1 MATNPFDQFDAPA
14 VNPFDQFDAAP
25 AATGGIPGPRR
36 SWSDVAKEAYT
47 NAPSS
52 LKNLYVGMAQAIT
65 SPVQT
70 AQGLL
75 DVGAGALQN
84 ITPTIV
90 RDFIN
95 QFDTNPAAAKRAVEA
110 ANAVGGEYANRYG
123 SIEGFKNA
131 LATDPAAVAA
141 DFSTLMT
148 GGAGLTARAA
158 PAVSKTMATAGRLTN
173 PLAPIGMAVNVA
185 KYPLGAVGNV
195 AEAMFNPKNAL
206 YMRAAEG
213 QAPAII
219 NALRGAQ
226 EIVPGS
232 VPTAAQAAADTGVV
246 GFQKMGK
253 SAAGVLET
261 EYKGREAAQK
271 AAQLQ
276 AVQNVGK
283 TPAELEAAIKARGD
297 EAARLYGISD
307 EAVLPGRER
316 QFKSVQAGTVK
327 SGVPLIDPITGQP
340 KMMPVSETAP
350 ATSAAGK
357 RQVQVEVGRDSF
369 NQPVYET
376 RTVPTTVL
384 KGGGEPA
391 RDFLTNVPKLEQE
404 ISTGGQPIYKQIAN
418 GYKYD
423 SQLSDLMKRPAVQAA
438 IDNAGV
444 IAANRGVALF
454 DAEGK
459 LTGSGAH
466 LIKLA
471 LDDMLTPSPTTP
483 LAKNIASAIESAKNT
498 YVNWVEKNVPAYKQ
512 ARESFAA
519 ASKPID
525 QMQVGQF
532 LESKLTPAL
541 GEETARLRA
550 AGYAT
555 ALEQAPQT
563 IKKATGASRY
573 STLEQVFE
581 KDPEALKA
589 LHAVRDDLAR
599 QAKSER
605 LSTGPIKKEVDVTR
619 AAEAIAG
626 ETALPNMINRVTT
639 VANDIWR
646 RLRGRIDQ
654 SVAIEV
660 AQEMLFPGK
669 AADALEAALR
679 QQTRRQAIAAAAAA
693 PAKAAYVT
701 PAIANML
708 APAQENRNA
717 LAR

>member
-1 MATNPFDQFDAPA
+1 MAANPFDQFDAPA
-14 VNPFDQFDAAP
+14 ANPFDKFDAAP
-25 AATGGIPGPRR
+25 VAAPTGGIPGPRR

-52 LKNLYVGMAQAIT
+52 LMNLYTGMAQAIT
-65 SPVQT
+65 SPIQT

-84 ITPTIV
+84 VTPKV
-90 RDFIN
+90 VKDFVN
-95 QFDTNPAAAKRAVEA
+95 RFETNPEAAQRAVEA
-110 ANAVGGEYANRYG
+110 ANAVGGEYARRYG
-123 SIEGFKNA
+123 SVEGFKNA
-131 LATDPAAVAA
+131 LATDPAGVAA

-148 GGAGLTARAA
+148 GGAAATARAA
-158 PAVSKTMATAGRLTN
+158 PAVSKAMGAAGRVTN
-173 PLAPIGMAVNVA
+173 PLAPVGLAVNVA

-195 AEAMFNPKNAL
+195 AEAVFNPKNAL

-213 QAPAII
+213 QGPEIV
-219 NALRGAQ
+219 NALRTAQ
-226 EIVPGS
+226 EGVPGS

-261 EYKGREAAQK
+261 EYKAREAAQA

-276 AVQNVGK
+276 AVQKVGK

-316 QFKSVQAGTVK
+316 QFKAVKAGTVPAATLK
-327 SGVPLIDPITGQP
+327 EIETGVPI
-340 KMMPVSETAP
+340 MA
-350 ATSAAGK
+350 
-357 RQVQVEVGRDSF
+357 EVGRDTLT
-369 NQPVYET
+369 NQPILRPMTSV
-376 RTVPTTVL
+376 
-384 KGGGEPA
+384 
-391 RDFLTNVPKLEQE
+391 
-404 ISTGGQPIYKQIAN
+404 GGQPIYKQVAD

-423 SQLSDLMKRPAVQAA
+423 SQLNDLMKRPAVQTA
-438 IDNAGV
+438 IDNAGT
-444 IAANRGVALF
+444 IAANRGVAIF

-483 LAKNIASAIESAKNT
+483 LAKNTANAIESAKNT
-498 YVNWVEKNVPAYKQ
+498 YVNWVEKNVPAYKE
-512 ARESFAA
+512 ARETFAA

-605 LSTGPIKKEVDVTR
+605 LAAGPVKKEVDVTR

-654 SVAIEV
+654 NVAIEV

-669 AADALEAALR
+669 AADALEAAMR
-679 QQTRRQAIAAAAAA
+679 QQARRQAVASAAAA
-693 PAKAAYVT
+693 PARAAYVT

-708 APAQENRNA
+708 APQQQQQNQNA

>member
-14 VNPFDQFDAAP
+14 ANPFDQFDAAP
-25 AATGGIPGPRR
+25 VATGGIPGPRR

-110 ANAVGGEYANRYG
+110 ANAVGGEYAKRYG
-123 SIEGFKNA
+123 SIEGFKEA
-131 LATDPAAVAA
+131 LATDPASVAA

-148 GGAGLTARAA
+148 GGAAATARAA
-158 PAVSKTMATAGRLTN
+158 PAVSKVAATAGRLTN
-173 PLAPIGMAVNVA
+173 PLAPVGVAVNVA

-213 QAPAII
+213 QGPEIV
-219 NALRGAQ
+219 NALRAAQ

-232 VPTAAQAAADTGVV
+232 IPTAAQAAADTGVV

-271 AAQLQ
+271 AALRG
-276 AVQNVGK
+276 AVQEVGK
-283 TPAELEAAIKARGD
+283 TLEDVAAAEKARASVTSPMYKAAD
-297 EAARLYGISD
+297 QTLSKVDSEFTSLLQRPSMDQVMARAARLAAERDIPFQIGKTVPEQRVPSALVD
-307 EAVLPGRER
+307 EAGRPLAETVTPATFAQLPGTSIH
-316 QFKSVQAGTVK
+316 FIKQAFDDLTK
-327 SGVPLIDPITGQP
+327 D
-340 KMMPVSETAP
+340 P
-350 ATSAAGK
+350 ATFGIGAAEARAIGK
-357 RQVQVEVGRDSF
+357 
-369 NQPVYET
+369 T
-376 RTVPTTVL
+376 RN
-384 KGGGEPA
+384 E
-391 RDFLTNVPKLEQE
+391 FLTWAEQ
-404 ISTGGQPIYKQIAN
+404 T
-418 GYKYD
+418 
-423 SQLSDLMKRPAVQAA
+423 
-438 IDNAGV
+438 
-444 IAANRGVALF
+444 
-454 DAEGK
+454 
-459 LTGSGAH
+459 
-466 LIKLA
+466 
-471 LDDMLTPSPTTP
+471 
-483 LAKNIASAIESAKNT
+483 
-498 YVNWVEKNVPAYKQ
+498 EKNPAYKQ
-512 ARESFAA
+512 ARETFAKM
-519 ASKPID
+519 SEPIN

-550 AGYAT
+550 TGYAT

-563 IKKATGASRY
+563 IKKATGETRY
-573 STLEQVFE
+573 ATLEEMF
-581 KDPEALKA
+581 KSDPEALKS

-599 QAKSER
+599 QAKSEALAR
-605 LSTGPIKKEVDVTR
+605 GPIKKEMDVTR

-669 AADALEAALR
+669 AADALEAAMR
-679 QQTRRQAIAAAAAA
+679 QQARRQAVATAAAA
-693 PAKAAYVT
+693 PARAAYVT

-708 APAQENRNA
+708 APQQQNQNA

>member
-14 VNPFDQFDAAP
+14 ANPFDQFDAAP

-52 LKNLYVGMAQAIT
+52 LMNLYTGMAQAIT
-65 SPVQT
+65 SPIQT

-84 ITPTIV
+84 VTPKV
-90 RDFIN
+90 VKDFVN
-95 QFDTNPAAAKRAVEA
+95 RFETNPEAAQRAVEA
-110 ANAVGGEYANRYG
+110 ANAVGGEYARRYG
-123 SIEGFKNA
+123 SVEGFKNA
-131 LATDPAAVAA
+131 LATDPAGVAA

-148 GGAGLTARAA
+148 GGAAATARAA
-158 PAVSKTMATAGRLTN
+158 PAVSKAMGAAGRVTN
-173 PLAPIGMAVNVA
+173 PLAPIGLAVNVA
-185 KYPLGAVGNV
+185 KYPLAAVGNV
-195 AEAMFNPKNAL
+195 AEATFNPKNAL

-232 VPTAAQAAADTGVV
+232 MPTAAQAAADTGVV
-246 GFQKMGK
+246 GFQKLGK

-271 AAQLQ
+271 AALRG
-276 AVQNVGK
+276 AVGGVGK
-283 TPAELEAAIKARGD
+283 TAEDLTAAKAARETVTEPMYRAADKTLSKVDSEFTSLLQRPSMDQVMARAQRLAAERDIPFQLGKTAPEQRVPSMLVD
-297 EAARLYGISD
+297 EAGRPLAETVVPATY
-307 EAVLPGRER
+307 AQLPGTSIH
-316 QFKSVQAGTVK
+316 FIKQAFDD
-327 SGVPLIDPITGQP
+327 LIKD
-340 KMMPVSETAP
+340 P
-350 ATSAAGK
+350 ATFGIGASEARAIG
-357 RQVQVEVGRDSF
+357 
-369 NQPVYET
+369 NT
-376 RTVPTTVL
+376 R
-384 KGGGEPA
+384 KE
-391 RDFLTNVPKLEQE
+391 FLAWAE
-404 ISTGGQPIYKQIAN
+404 
-418 GYKYD
+418 
-423 SQLSDLMKRPAVQAA
+423 QLS
-438 IDNAGV
+438 
-444 IAANRGVALF
+444 
-454 DAEGK
+454 
-459 LTGSGAH
+459 
-466 LIKLA
+466 
-471 LDDMLTPSPTTP
+471 
-483 LAKNIASAIESAKNT
+483 KN
-498 YVNWVEKNVPAYKQ
+498 PAYKE
-512 ARESFAA
+512 ARETFAKMSA
-519 ASKPID
+519 PID

-541 GEETARLRA
+541 GEDTARLRA

-563 IKKATGASRY
+563 IKKATGETRY
-573 STLEQVFE
+573 ATLEEVF
-581 KDPEALKA
+581 KSDPEALKA

-599 QAKSER
+599 QAKSEA
-605 LSTGPIKKEVDVTR
+605 LAKGPVKQQFDVTR
-619 AAEAIAG
+619 ATEAIAG

-654 SVAIEV
+654 NVAIEV

-669 AADALEAALR
+669 AADALEAAMR
-679 QQTRRQAIAAAAAA
+679 QQARRQAISSAAAA

-708 APAQENRNA
+708 APQQQQQNQNA

>member
-14 VNPFDQFDAAP
+14 ANPFDQFDAAP
-25 AATGGIPGPRR
+25 AAAPTGGIPGPRR

-52 LKNLYVGMAQAIT
+52 LMNLYTGLAQAIT

-84 ITPTIV
+84 ITPKV
-90 RDFIN
+90 VKDFVN
-95 QFDTNPAAAKRAVEA
+95 RFETNPEAAQRAVEA
-110 ANAVGGEYANRYG
+110 ANAVGGEYAKRYG
-123 SIEGFKNA
+123 SVEGFKNA
-131 LATDPAAVAA
+131 LATDPAGVAA

-148 GGAGLTARAA
+148 GGAAATAKVA
-158 PAVSKTMATAGRLTN
+158 PTVSKTMATAGRVTN
-173 PLAPIGMAVNVA
+173 PLAPVGVAVNVA

-195 AEAMFNPKNAL
+195 AEAVFNPKNAL

-213 QAPAII
+213 QGPAIV
-219 NALRGAQ
+219 NALRASQ

-232 VPTAAQAAADTGVV
+232 MPTAAQAAADTGVV

-253 SAAGVLET
+253 SAAGVLES
-261 EYKGREAAQK
+261 EYKAREAAQA

-276 AVQNVGK
+276 VPRNIGQ
-283 TPAELEAAIKARGD
+283 TPAAIAAKEAERASVTAPMYKAAD
-297 EAARLYGISD
+297 ETLSKADKDFTDLLQRPSMDQVMARAARLAAEKDIPFQIGKNVPEQRAPSPILN
-307 EAVLPGRER
+307 EA
-316 QFKSVQAGTVK
+316 
-327 SGVPLIDPITGQP
+327 GVPIG
-340 KMMPVSETAP
+340 ETVTP
-350 ATSAAGK
+350 ATFAQFPGTSIHFIKQAFDDLTADPATFGIGASEARAINK
-357 RQVQVEVGRDSF
+357 
-369 NQPVYET
+369 T
-376 RTVPTTVL
+376 R
-384 KGGGEPA
+384 EA
-391 RDFLTNVPKLEQE
+391 FLNWAEQ
-404 ISTGGQPIYKQIAN
+404 T
-418 GYKYD
+418 
-423 SQLSDLMKRPAVQAA
+423 
-438 IDNAGV
+438 
-444 IAANRGVALF
+444 
-454 DAEGK
+454 
-459 LTGSGAH
+459 
-466 LIKLA
+466 
-471 LDDMLTPSPTTP
+471 
-483 LAKNIASAIESAKNT
+483 
-498 YVNWVEKNVPAYKQ
+498 EKNPAYKQ
-512 ARESFAA
+512 ARETFAKM
-519 ASKPID
+519 SEPIN

-563 IKKATGASRY
+563 IKKATGETRY
-573 STLEQVFE
+573 ATLEKVFE
-581 KDPEALKA
+581 SDPEALKA
-589 LHAVRDDLAR
+589 LHSVRDDLAR

-605 LSTGPIKKEVDVTR
+605 LAAGPVKKEFDVTR

-654 SVAIEV
+654 NVAIEV

-679 QQTRRQAIAAAAAA
+679 QQSRRQAISAAAAA
-693 PAKAAYVT
+693 PARAVYVT

-708 APAQENRNA
+708 APQQQQQNRNA
-717 LAR
+717 LAQ